1 MQDASSPL
9 ASPEAESDIR
19 FQSIPQLDG
28 DSGDILEE
36 TEDLLENCKNILD
49 NLLRDSFD
57 KFEVLALALQF
68 NVDLDRESSFSKQKY
83 LIQKTVLDNI
93 IKQDKSEYYIKL
105 LSETEEICKIKKSS
119 GYSCCLPGCPYNAD
133 RHRNYVKHLKQIHP
147 NYHKLSCQ
155 FRHSCKREFTSVELL
170 EEHVKL
176 DHNLKDAETPSA
188 QLPAINVATKCD
200 LLSCRP

>member
-49 NLLRDSFD
+49 NLLGDSFD

-105 LSETEEICKIKKSS
+105 LSET
-119 GYSCCLPGCPYNAD
+119 
-133 RHRNYVKHLKQIHP
+133 
-147 NYHKLSCQ
+147 
-155 FRHSCKREFTSVELL
+155 
-170 EEHVKL
+170 
-176 DHNLKDAETPSA
+176 
-188 QLPAINVATKCD
+188 
-200 LLSCRP
+200 